1 MVSKALSPK
10 IEACEAKH
18 KVPPIPKAHI
28 FKIQDR
34 QVYHY
39 NLSYLAC
46 LVGVVLSFQIH
57 VTFQS
62 AFRHSVT
69 NGCPPIH
76 AVIQHYIC
84 QVLQANT
91 NYIQL
96 LCFRLIT
103 FLLLS
108 PSALQLWNFR
118 FSIPPSQHQCTE
130 NSTCAVVALR
140 RVCSAPSL
148 ITATCHSNFA
158 GNLQKNLASWIV
170 GERNVWRQY
179 PVCFSVL
186 VQTNIRVNIIRI
198 LDEISVYCELLCM
211 YNVSLYSLKYV
222 LCICYVCMYISYTCV
237 SRIYIYV
244 YIYDIYSRYYVHVT
258 HIILHDCTYKET
270 F

>member
-1 MVSKALSPK
+1 M
-10 IEACEAKH
+10 
-18 KVPPIPKAHI
+18 
-28 FKIQDR
+28 
-34 QVYHY
+34 
-39 NLSYLAC
+39 
-46 LVGVVLSFQIH
+46 VLSFQIH

-158 GNLQKNLASWIV
+158 GNLQKIWHHGL
-170 GERNVWRQY
+170 
-179 PVCFSVL
+179 L
-186 VQTNIRVNIIRI
+186 VK
-198 LDEISVYCELLCM
+198 EMSE
-211 YNVSLYSLKYV
+211 
-222 LCICYVCMYISYTCV
+222 
-237 SRIYIYV
+237 
-244 YIYDIYSRYYVHVT
+244 DIYSMFQCACANKHTCKYYP
-258 HIILHDCTYKET
+258 Y
-270 F
+270 FG